1 MTHHQEYMGSSLS
14 LISPRHN
21 SNYGIM
27 SDENTWPMNT
37 TSTLCVGLSKVVT
50 RSVTSFQILRLPRD
64 TIQSVKVTPGPTTD
78 WPYYRFTKV
87 SLMSQL
93 WYTHP
98 TGSNRSTMRCPRC
111 EDYTSLMLLHCCHC
125 KFSDVKH

>member
-50 RSVTSFQILRLPRD
+50 RSVTSFQILRLPQD
-64 TIQSVKVTPGPTTD
+64 TIQRCEGDTR
-78 WPYYRFTKV
+78 PYYRLAKV